1 MSPLGGGYGKAW
13 QLCNARDCFACTGP
27 IRRCIR
33 REKLQLRAP
42 TGWQRNANDNQELI
56 TLTADIVAAHV
67 SNNSVPTAEVGALIQ
82 SVFSALSQVG
92 TAAPEPQAE
101 KPKGAVSVRASIKP
115 DYLISMIDGKQY
127 KMLRRHISQHGYSPE
142 SYREAFG
149 LPRDYP
155 MVASNYAE
163 QRRALAHKIGLG
175 RKPRTG
181 GAKPGRKP
189 KATA

>member
-1 MSPLGGGYGKAW
+1 VAD
-13 QLCNARDCFACTGP
+13 Q
-27 IRRCIR
+27 
-33 REKLQLRAP
+33 
-42 TGWQRNANDNQELI
+42 NQDLI

-82 SVFSALSQVG
+82 SVYTALSQVG
-92 TAAPEPQAE
+92 IAAPEPQVE
-101 KPKGAVSVRASIKP
+101 KPKGAVSVRSSIKP
-115 DYLISMIDGKQY
+115 DYLVSMIDGKQY

-175 RKPRTG
+175 RKPRSAPAAKG
-181 GAKPGRKP
+181 RGRAKP
-189 KATA
+189 AS

>member
-1 MSPLGGGYGKAW
+1 M
-13 QLCNARDCFACTGP
+13 TT
-27 IRRCIR
+27 
-33 REKLQLRAP
+33 EK
-42 TGWQRNANDNQELI
+42 QELI

-67 SNNSVPTAEVGALIQ
+67 SNNSVPTAEVASLIQ
-82 SVFSALSQVG
+82 SVFNALQTIDG
-92 TAAPEPQAE
+92 PAPEPQPE

-127 KMLRRHISQHGYSPE
+127 KMLRRHISQHGYTPE
-142 SYREAFG
+142 SYRETFG

-175 RKPRTG
+175 RKPRT
-181 GAKPGRKP
+181 AAPSATPDEAPKRRGRKP
-189 KATA
+189 RQPAEA

>member
-1 MSPLGGGYGKAW
+1 M
-13 QLCNARDCFACTGP
+13 
-27 IRRCIR
+27 
-33 REKLQLRAP
+33 
-42 TGWQRNANDNQELI
+42 ANDNQELI

-67 SNNSVPTAEVGALIQ
+67 SNNSVPTAEVGSLIQ
-82 SVFSALSQVG
+82 SVYTALSQVG
-92 TAAPEPQAE
+92 TAAAEPQAE

-115 DYLISMIDGKQY
+115 DFLVSMIDGKPY
-127 KMLRRHISQHGYSPE
+127 KMLRRHISQHGYTPE
-142 SYREAFG
+142 TYREAFS

-155 MVASNYAE
+155 MVAANYAE

-189 KATA
+189 KVSA